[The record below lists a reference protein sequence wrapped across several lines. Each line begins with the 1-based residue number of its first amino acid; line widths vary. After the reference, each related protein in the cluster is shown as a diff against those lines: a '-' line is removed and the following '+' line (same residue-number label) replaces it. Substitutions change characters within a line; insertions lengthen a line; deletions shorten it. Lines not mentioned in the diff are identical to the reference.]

1 MNTEQIYDEDVKNTD
16 DVVYQH
22 FDNLLKIYDSMIEE
36 SKCMSGDL
44 LSNDYIYITFL
55 LFFLFVTLNLIVN
68 SFLKNKEKNISDL
81 NMNIKSII
89 KSSD

>member
-44 LSNDYIYITFL
+44 LSNDYIYLKPVFQEIFQ
-55 LFFLFVTLNLIVN
+55 LILSSVE
-68 SFLKNKEKNISDL
+68 STKDI
-81 NMNIKSII
+81 II
-89 KSSD
+89 KEDSDEDYLSE